1 MSDLYA
7 VRVLGV
13 SRQAV
18 RLSVARVHPDAGK
31 PAPHAV
37 FALMLIYDPIE
48 KAGDAG
54 FSKYRHLNDAALVRE
69 AGGRKVFTAQ
79 WMNANAQAFVS
90 KVKRS
95 GPFLDIQLTHPA
107 WGEHLRKG
115 MAWRTTAYDVGPG
128 LPAEPRVPAP
138 EQAAVP
144 RSPGERTPKAA
155 GAGAQKAAKAK
166 SPAKVKKA
174 AVKKTVAKKATK
186 VKSAAKKAARA
197 KRSG

>member
-13 SRQAV
+13 ARQTV
-18 RLSVARVHPDAGK
+18 RLSVTRVHPDAGK

-48 KAGDAG
+48 KADDAE
-54 FSKYRHLNDAALVRE
+54 FSKYRHLKDAALVRE
-69 AGGRKVFTAQ
+69 AGGRKVFTGE

-107 WGEHLRKG
+107 WGEHLRRN
-115 MAWRTTAYDVGPG
+115 MTWRTTAYDVGPG
-128 LPAEPRVPAP
+128 LPAEPRMPAL
-138 EQAAVP
+138 EQATA
-144 RSPGERTPKAA
+144 RRAQSKHTPKAGAA
-155 GAGAQKAAKAK
+155 GAK
-166 SPAKVKKA
+166 KVARKVG
-174 AVKKTVAKKATK
+174 VKKTATLKKASAA
-186 VKSAAKKAARA
+186 KSAAKKTPRT
-197 KRSG
+197 KRGG

>member
-48 KAGDAG
+48 KAEDAE
-54 FSKYRHLNDAALVRE
+54 FSNYRHLKDAALVRE
-69 AGGRKVFTAQ
+69 VGGRKVFTSE
-79 WMNANAQAFVS
+79 WMNANARAFVS
-90 KVKRS
+90 KVTRS

-107 WGEHLRKG
+107 WGEHLRPR
-115 MAWRTTAYDVGPG
+115 MAWRTTAHDVGPG
-128 LPAEPRVPAP
+128 LPAEPRVPAM
-138 EQAAVP
+138 EQATVP
-144 RSPGERTPKAA
+144 RSPGERTPKAV
-155 GAGAQKAAKAK
+155 GAGAKKAAKAK
-166 SPAKVKKA
+166 SPAKKAATVKKT
-174 AVKKTVAKKATK
+174 AVKKTVAKKA
-186 VKSAAKKAARA
+186 ARA
-197 KRSG
+197 KRGG